1 MSAIVTL
8 KCTDPECTFGVS
20 LHLGSPVWKEGTP
33 AEEMMLPA
41 NPDYVIEKISEEVC
55 LSCKKIVSV
64 ENATYICPNCAS
76 AHTFLKRGDTCP
88 KCNKGNIEEDEKMKV
103 WF

>member
-1 MSAIVTL
+1 MSAIITL
-8 KCTDPECTFGVS
+8 KCTNPECTFGVS
-20 LHLGSPVWKEGTP
+20 LHLNSPIWKDGTP
-33 AEEMMLPA
+33 SEEMMLPA
-41 NPDYVIEKISEEVC
+41 NPDYVLETTSEEVC
-55 LSCKKIVSV
+55 LSCKKVVKV